1 VTPRE
6 RKDIKWIVAAGIV
19 CVVLTLLILSYTASL
34 P

>member
-6 RKDIKWIVAAGIV
+6 RSDIKWIVMAGIV
-19 CVVLTLLILSYTASL
+19 CVVLTLLILTYTASQ